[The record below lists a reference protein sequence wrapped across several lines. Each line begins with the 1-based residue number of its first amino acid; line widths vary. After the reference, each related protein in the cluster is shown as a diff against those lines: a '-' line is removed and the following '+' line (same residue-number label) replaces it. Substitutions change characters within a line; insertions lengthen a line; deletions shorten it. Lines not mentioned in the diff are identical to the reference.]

1 MKVSVL
7 MPVYKTDEK
16 FLREAIA
23 SVLAQTFG
31 DFEFLILDDCP
42 DDDRSKVVAEFS
54 DPRIVYMRNDANLG
68 IYASRNVLVER
79 ARGEYLAV
87 FDHDDVCR
95 PDRFEKEVAYLDAH
109 PECGVVSSWTRLLP
123 SGSVNRFPEDDRDIR
138 LAMMRGCAVWHPA
151 SMIRRSV
158 LESSGVRYEAV
169 CTPAEDYLLWLKL
182 MAHTKFHNIPEA
194 LLDYRWHDANTS
206 VVRKAEL
213 DAADMRCKAWARAHL
228 PEEYGE
234 YELRRETI
242 SRVRVFGVPLFK
254 IRSSMRRTEVRL
266 FNSIPIASV
275 ARKFDV

>member
-1 MKVSVL
+1 
-7 MPVYKTDEK
+7 MPVYKTDES
-16 FLREAIA
+16 FLREAIG
-23 SVLAQTFG
+23 SVLGQTFS

-42 DDDRSKVVAEFS
+42 DDDRSRVVAEFS
-54 DPRIVYMRNDANLG
+54 DPRVVYMRNDGNLG
-68 IYASRNVLVER
+68 IHASRNVLMDR

-95 PDRFEKEVAYLDAH
+95 PDRFEKEVAYLDSH

-123 SGSVNRFPEDDRDIR
+123 NGSVNRFPEDDRDIR
-138 LAMMRGCAVWHPA
+138 IAMMRGCAVWHPA
-151 SMIRRSV
+151 SMMRRSV
-158 LESSGVRYEAV
+158 LESSGVRYESV

-194 LLDYRWHDANTS
+194 LLDYRWHDSNTS

-213 DAADMRCKAWARAHL
+213 DAADARCKAWAKANL
-228 PEEYGE
+228 PELYAE

-242 SRVRVFGVPLFK
+242 SRVRVFGIPLLK
-254 IRSSMRRTEVRL
+254 IRTSMRRTEVRL